1 MDKYTHGKACFN
13 DGEIVKKFGKV
24 FDILGRAIETG
35 SSERAEP
42 SVEFNRFDAVPR
54 CASVAGSKFDKS
66 ADGNHDSVALVSGLT
81 LFQLC
86 AGRKASD
93 HFRQH
98 RMTA

>member
-42 SVEFNRFDAVPR
+42 SVEFRRFDEAPQYG
-54 CASVAGSKFDKS
+54 SFTESKFARS
-66 ADGNHDSVALVSGLT
+66 ADGNQDSAALVYGQTYCFNSALG
-81 LFQLC
+81 
-86 AGRKASD
+86 
-93 HFRQH
+93 
-98 RMTA
+98 